1 MLECVVDDG
10 QTFVAAFP
18 SLSRQISPSFMSH
31 GSVDPPT
38 GRGKI
43 EEYRAGQQVVPGYTL
58 VRQLGSGMAGDVWI
72 ARAAGGINVAVKIV
86 RSLSEIGGRKELKA
100 LRTIRN
106 IQHPNLCPLFG
117 FWIKDAEGRILA
129 DETMEEFSAESSVAT
144 DFRLPDV
151 GPEPAAMGETMAVG
165 RPASPDVEMGAGR
178 TSEPGKAGPEGE
190 AAGGRDEGAEGRGRV
205 AAEQLIVVMGLGDGT
220 LYDRLLEVRRQA
232 GLGAEAAKVPLG
244 LEAEEVIRY
253 LRGAANAI
261 DLLNRQKPDAIYH
274 CDIKPQNILLV
285 GGEAQV
291 CDFGLAKKVQGDMR
305 STRQVFATPGYAAP
319 EVLQSQPFGRGVD
332 QYSLAV
338 TYFELRTGLLPFDV
352 TSQANMLIAKCSGK
366 IDLRQVSPKERKV
379 LQRAMHLDPARR
391 YPTCG
396 EFVRAMA
403 VATGVEKAGDL
414 TLGKVIAATIA
425 VTLAA
430 AVGER
435 IWSVAA
441 PDSHRRAWAWVRP
454 EVRPLGER
462 IETAQVKWRE
472 HQADPHPSAEVSRER
487 LRNVLADLFPT
498 GPLSDAE
505 QSLLEE
511 TAMPIAIALGQEII
525 ASVDA
530 SESPPPPSDEGDPSG
545 LRRRFAALED
555 DLAFLESLSR
565 GRDTDGTT
573 AAVIRKTEL
582 TDVLRNWAAIARL
595 DLDLRRRSPGGPD
608 AEFGDSSWTA
618 PPADEATLE
627 AIDRLR
633 KAGPRLAPT
642 WETRAAVSVALARRG
657 PELDVRD
664 PQVLA
669 DLARASRST
678 RASAATA
685 LPSWN
690 AQQWKAFEREFLTRL
705 ESAYTDP
712 AVDPALKGQIREGW
726 PDLVFRAGLANC
738 EKYLLAGDWERASAS
753 FRSLHDDR
761 FDVADPESE
770 RHHHVCR
777 LMVAGFVDPDTA
789 PTAIRELAESIDD
802 GRAISSLLKQAAGP
816 WIAELTRRTIA
827 NRRFAESPPHAG
839 LAVPTAPD
847 GFDRS
852 LELFV
857 ATEGLCRRLGI
868 PIPVDVI
875 WLPLVETLAGGMAE
889 AEVSRLADVLNAAE
903 SLADPADLLRSA
915 MSLEMAFLAEP
926 GESDSSI
933 DRGWLR
939 ATRQRLAPRSTATA
953 DTPAGTIGGDPS
965 SESESWVSEALPP
978 RYWDYLDG
986 VAAWLDGK
994 TSEAS
999 SAWSRL
1005 AAGFED
1011 GPEADRIRE
1020 RLGGRRRA
1028 ALADRLLRLA
1038 TIESGVADD
1047 DVLRRRFFVTEPQN
1061 AERVRRARGHVHQA
1075 RWWLQPGG
1083 DALPMNLEERL
1094 AIQTHLVAWAERTD
1108 PQPAEPPSIGGL
1120 TVTARPELLGPP
1132 IRRLFSE
1139 AAAEDPPFPARH
1151 GQLYRSVL
1159 EIAKAF
1165 FRRPPAGRGDQEP
1178 EFRRLLLSAAVGVL
1192 ETGLGERVDDQAWLE
1207 EVLEPVMAVI
1217 APTLSRTG
1225 DLPDGLDPRSVGLFL
1240 RHYLKTPH
1248 SSVADRFFGSGRRAS
1263 PENYADWLS
1272 RLELAAATVAS
1283 SRELPDDDRVHHW
1296 GRAAEFFRQRQ
1307 LLGDSAIGP
1316 GEIEVLREYVR
1327 RAEAVVPD
1335 RPSSNVMQAFVLLYE
1350 SQLRR
1355 DADRRA
1361 DLLRQAN
1368 ERLESAIA
1376 SLESAIP
1383 DGLSR
1388 RQWVT
1393 LYDAYWCNG
1402 NVLVQRAFYRG
1413 GRDER
1418 LADLTRAKRC
1428 AESARDLIDGELRG
1442 ETSIIKN
1449 AAFMVLGNSCEDL
1462 ALYCHD
1468 RPGEVAERKARF
1480 RDAIDAFD
1488 EAVRLTLRFPLK
1500 QQIYLS
1506 RCLLRYVE
1514 HCPLD
1519 EDERR
1524 ERLEQAKRELGQE
1537 PRVGK
1542 GLRIEW
1548 YWLRSRIEERLGN
1561 PGEALRFAESG
1572 YRQAAGWDDADV
1584 IEERDQIIVYY
1595 AAYFLKEEPQKTLGL
1610 LDQVRDP
1617 NRAVY
1622 WNWLD
1627 LRGRALA
1634 QTGDFEALGEVLN
1647 GPEFSARSAAD
1658 MGREAERVMP
1668 ALTRLSGHLQRAALR
1683 TRVGQA
1689 DGDERVILRGL
1700 EAIERVVRRQAFD
1713 AQQRPIPAACADLIL
1728 AYVGSLGETPPV
1740 DQARQLAI
1748 ALDRVE
1754 RALPAMAD
1762 ELLGPKSTMFS
1773 VLRRA
1778 IPDNQRL
1785 RTDPEAWDVVAEVGE
1800 SLREDQ
1806 PTWQLI
1812 TRMQQALR
1820 DRPGYLSPAEAEGLD
1835 FLIEILR
1842 DPPR

>member
-1 MLECVVDDG
+1 MVDDRR
-10 QTFVAAFP
+10 TFVSAFP
-18 SLSRQISPSFMSH
+18 SLYRSISRSFMSH

-38 GRGKI
+38 GRGKL
-43 EEYRAGQQVVPGYTL
+43 EDYRAGQQVVPGYTL

-144 DFRLPDV
+144 DFPLPAVD
-151 GPEPAAMGETMAVG
+151 PEPAAMGDTMAVG
-165 RPASPDVEMGAGR
+165 RHASPDVEVGTGR
-178 TSEPGKAGPEGE
+178 TSEPGNAGPAGE
-190 AAGGRDEGAEGRGRV
+190 AAGGGDAGAEGRGRV

-232 GLGAEAAKVPLG
+232 GLGPEGAQTPLG
-244 LEAEEVIRY
+244 LEPDEVIRY

-291 CDFGLAKKVQGDMR
+291 CDFGLAKKIQGDMR

-319 EVLQSQPFGRGVD
+319 EVLQNQPFGRGVD

-435 IWSVAA
+435 FWSVAA

-462 IETAQVKWRE
+462 IETAQVKWRD

-511 TAMPIAIALGQEII
+511 TAMPIAIALGQQII

-530 SESPPPPSDEGDPSG
+530 SESLPPPSDEGDPTG

-555 DLAFLESLSR
+555 DLAFLESLTR
-565 GRDTDGTT
+565 GRDTDG
-573 AAVIRKTEL
+573 AAPAVIRKAEL
-582 TDVLRNWAAIARL
+582 TDVLQNWAAIARL

-608 AEFGDSSWTA
+608 AASADSSRTA
-618 PPADEATLE
+618 PPADEATMK

-633 KAGPRLAPT
+633 KAGPRLAPL
-642 WETRAAVSVALARRG
+642 WETRAAVSVALSRRG
-657 PELDVRD
+657 PEWNVRD

-738 EKYLLAGDWERASAS
+738 EKHLLAGDWERAAAS
-753 FRSLHDDR
+753 FRSLQDER

-777 LMVAGFVDPDTA
+777 LMVSGFVDPDTA
-789 PTAIRELAESIDD
+789 PAAIRELTESIDD

-827 NRRFAESPPHAG
+827 NRRFAESPPQAG
-839 LAVPTAPD
+839 PAAPTAPD

-903 SLADPADLLRSA
+903 ALADPADPLRSA

-933 DRGWLR
+933 VRGWLR
-939 ATRQRLAPRSTATA
+939 ATRQRLAPRLTAAA

-965 SESESWVSEALPP
+965 AESESWVSEALPP

-994 TSEAS
+994 TSEAAE
-999 SAWSRL
+999 AWSRS

-1011 GPEADRIRE
+1011 GPAADRIRE
-1020 RLGGRRRA
+1020 RLGGRRCMA
-1028 ALADRLLRLA
+1028 VGDRLLQLA

-1047 DVLRRRFFVTEPQN
+1047 DVLRRRYFVAEPQN
-1061 AERVRRARGHVHQA
+1061 AQRVRRARSLVHQA

-1083 DALPMNLEERL
+1083 DALPMNLGDRL
-1094 AIQTHLVAWAERTD
+1094 AIETHLVALAERTD
-1108 PQPAEPPSIGGL
+1108 PQPGEPTSIGGL
-1120 TVTARPELLGPP
+1120 TATSRPELLGPP
-1132 IRRLFSE
+1132 IRRLLSE

-1151 GQLYRSVL
+1151 GQLYRSAL

-1165 FRRPPAGRGDQEP
+1165 FRRPAASRTDQEP

-1248 SSVADRFFGSGRRAS
+1248 SGVAERFFGSGRRAS
-1263 PENYADWLS
+1263 PENYADWLA
-1272 RLELAAATVAS
+1272 RLELAAATVAA

-1296 GRAAEFFRQRQ
+1296 VRAAEFFRQRQ

-1327 RAEAVVPD
+1327 RADAVVADQP
-1335 RPSSNVMQAFVLLYE
+1335 PSNVIHAFALLYE

-1355 DADRRA
+1355 DADQRA

-1376 SLESAIP
+1376 RLESAIP

-1413 GRDER
+1413 GRAER

-1442 ETSIIKN
+1442 ETSITKN

-1572 YRQAAGWDDADV
+1572 YRQAAGWEDADV

-1595 AAYFLKEEPQKTLGL
+1595 AAYFLKQDPEKTLEL

-1634 QTGDFEALGEVLN
+1634 QTGDFASLGEVLN

-1668 ALTRLSGHLQRAALR
+1668 ALTRLSGHLQQAALR
-1683 TRVGQA
+1683 TRAEGA
-1689 DGDERVILRGL
+1689 DGDDRAILGGL
-1700 EAIERVVRRQAFD
+1700 EAIEQVVRQQAFD
-1713 AQQRPIPAACADLIL
+1713 AQQRPIPAACAELIL
-1728 AYVGSLGETPPV
+1728 AYVGSLDDSPPL
-1740 DQARQLAI
+1740 DQARALAI
-1748 ALDRVE
+1748 ALDRME
-1754 RALPAMAD
+1754 RVLPAMAD
-1762 ELLGPKSTMFS
+1762 DLLSAKSTMFS
-1773 VLRRA
+1773 LLRRA

-1785 RTDPEAWDVVAEVGE
+1785 RTDAEAWDVVAEVGE
-1800 SLREDQ
+1800 RLREDQ

-1812 TRMQQALR
+1812 TQMQQALR
-1820 DRPGYLSPAEAEGLD
+1820 NRPGYLSPEEAEGLD